1 MPVGKKLAAE
11 RRSQGKT
18 MTEIVDSTKIMGRII
33 ESLENERWDELPAP
47 SYVKGYIQNYAQA
60 LGLDAGPLIEEYQQD
75 VAVAVPAQSRYP
87 LRHMP
92 ERQVVPH
99 RHEVHAIPAKAII
112 AVVGAFLLVALA
124 LWGISALVG
133 RDDTP
138 PPLAPE
144 TTSTP
149 VAPGTTSGEAASSSV
164 TATPTDIPE
173 GAFVLA
179 VNVTPGDS
187 SWVRVLVDGLVAYEG
202 TLPGGEQ
209 KSWTVTTSAVVRAGK
224 PTVVTVTRDGD
235 TLEFPP
241 ASGGIAEL
249 TLSATEE

>member
-18 MTEIVDSTKIMGRII
+18 MADIVDSTKIMGRII
-33 ESLENERWDELPAP
+33 ASLENERWDELPAP
-47 SYVKGYIQNYAQA
+47 SYVKGYIQNYGQA
-60 LGLDAGPLIEEYQQD
+60 LGLDAGPLIEEYLKD
-75 VAVAVPAQSRYP
+75 IAVAAPAPARYP

-99 RHEVHAIPAKAII
+99 RHDLHAIPTKAII
-112 AVVGAFLLVALA
+112 AVVGAFLFVALA

-144 TTSTP
+144 TTSTS
-149 VAPGTTSGEAASSSV
+149 VAPGSSAEDTASASV
-164 TATPTDIPE
+164 STTPTDIPE
-173 GAFVLA
+173 GAFVLG
-179 VNVTPGDS
+179 VGVTPGDS

-202 TLPGGEQ
+202 TLPGGEP
-209 KSWTVTTSAVVRAGK
+209 KMWTVTSSAVVRAGK
-224 PTVVTVTRDGD
+224 PTVVEVTRDGE

>member
-18 MTEIVDSTKIMGRII
+18 VVEIVDSTKIMGRII
-33 ESLENERWDELPAP
+33 QSLENERWDELPAP
-47 SYVKGYIQNYAQA
+47 SYVKGYIQNYGHV
-60 LGLDAGPLIEEYQQD
+60 LGLDAGPLIEEYLKD
-75 VAVAVPAQSRYP
+75 IAVAAPAPARYP

-99 RHEVHAIPAKAII
+99 RHDLHAIPAKAII

-138 PPLAPE
+138 LPLAPE

-149 VAPGTTSGEAASSSV
+149 VAPGTSGETAASS
-164 TATPTDIPE
+164 TDTTPTDIPE

-179 VNVTPGDS
+179 VSVTPGDS

-202 TLPGGEQ
+202 TLPGGEA
-209 KSWTVTTSAVVRAGK
+209 KTWTVTTSAVVRAGK
-224 PTVVTVTRDGD
+224 PTVVDVTRDGD
-235 TLEFPP
+235 KLEFPP
-241 ASGGIAEL
+241 ASEGIAEL

>member
-18 MTEIVDSTKIMGRII
+18 MVDIVDTTKIMGRIL

-60 LGLDAGPLIEEYQQD
+60 LGLDAGPLIEEYQKD
-75 VAVAVPAQSRYP
+75 IAVAAPAPARYP

-99 RHEVHAIPAKAII
+99 RRDLHAIPTKAIV
-112 AVVGAFLLVALA
+112 AVVGTFLLVALA

-138 PPLAPE
+138 PPIAPE
-144 TTSTP
+144 TNPASI
-149 VAPGTTSGEAASSSV
+149 APGSSENTASPSGS
-164 TATPTDIPE
+164 TTPTDVPE
-173 GAFVLA
+173 GAFVLD
-179 VNVTPGDS
+179 VSVTPGDS

-202 TLPGGEQ
+202 TLPGGEP
-209 KSWTVTTSAVVRAGK
+209 KTWTVTTSAVVRAGK
-224 PTVVTVTRDGD
+224 PTAVAVTRDGES
-235 TLEFPP
+235 LEFPP